1 MSETRSASFTRGNAG
16 AKRDGTKQKCEYLDA
31 RSGRLLRR
39 LAADEPPQHFTFR
52 GELVY
57 VASGE
62 SGKLRV
68 HRVDGRRLRT
78 TAIPAESYNVQ
89 QAHGWVVTPGLG
101 TGTLCLLDRG
111 GRVRWRRT
119 IARSSHDACIVTLS

>member
-1 MSETRSASFTRGNAG
+1 
-16 AKRDGTKQKCEYLDA
+16 
-31 RSGRLLRR
+31 
-39 LAADEPPQHFTFR
+39 
-52 GELVY
+52 V
-57 VASGE
+57 
-62 SGKLRV
+62 
-68 HRVDGRRLRT
+68 
-78 TAIPAESYNVQ
+78 IPAESYNVQ